1 MNAKKIILII
11 ILILL
16 VGGIVTVLVLSSG
29 NKNDNMNNN
38 NKDTEVEAEADSVSN
53 KIDLV
58 IGDKYFIT
66 QLNEIYLNTED
77 YLGKII
83 EIEGFPLSNGQYNF
97 VARYGPGCCSNDAIA
112 YLEYEYDTD
121 LELIDEKDWIKI
133 IGEIC
138 KGQDADG
145 TEYIYINALSV
156 EKKDTRGVD
165 TVTH

>member
-1 MNAKKIILII
+1 MNAKKIVLII
-11 ILILL
+11 VLILL
-16 VGGIVTVLVLSSG
+16 VGGIVTVIVLSSD
-29 NKNDNMNNN
+29 NKKDNVNDNNN
-38 NKDTEVEAEADSVSN
+38 NNNEDINSASN
-53 KIDLV
+53 KVDLV
-58 IGDKYFIT
+58 MGDKYFIT

-77 YLGKII
+77 YLGKVI

-112 YLEYEYDTD
+112 YLEYEYDTY

-133 IGEIC
+133 VGEIC
-138 KGQDADG
+138 KGKDENG
-145 TEYIYINALSV
+145 SEYIYIDASSV

>member
-1 MNAKKIILII
+1 MNTKKIILII

-16 VGGIVTVLVLSSG
+16 VGGIVTVLVLSSD
-29 NKNDNMNNN
+29 NKNDNINNN
-38 NKDTEVEAEADSVSN
+38 NKDAVTDSVSN
-53 KIDLV
+53 KIDIV
-58 IGDKYFIT
+58 IGDKYYIT

-77 YLGKII
+77 YLGKVI

-97 VARYGPGCCSNDAIA
+97 IGRYGPGCCSNDAIA
-112 YLEYEYDTD
+112 YLEYEYDQD

-138 KGQDADG
+138 KGKDADG
-145 TEYIYINALSV
+145 TEYIYINASSV
-156 EKKDTRGVD
+156 EKKDTRGLD

>member
-1 MNAKKIILII
+1 MNAKKIVLII
-11 ILILL
+11 VLVLLI
-16 VGGIVTVLVLSSG
+16 GGIVTVLVLSSN
-29 NKNDNMNNN
+29 NKKDNVNDNNN
-38 NKDTEVEAEADSVSN
+38 NNNNNEDINSVSN
-53 KIDLV
+53 KIDVV
-58 IGDKYFIT
+58 ISDKYFIT

-77 YLGKII
+77 YLGKVI

-112 YLEYEYDTD
+112 YLEYEYDKD

-138 KGQDADG
+138 KGKDENG
-145 TEYIYINALSV
+145 SEYIYIDASSV
-156 EKKDTRGVD
+156 EKKDIRGVD